1 MILASPKHKISCIVT
16 GNTSN
21 KVKIFKKHYVEDTEV
36 PKQSDDLTED
46 ILENYLIQSIILDE
60 PFDDMFPK
68 SSKFITYFAA
78 FTQWNLLHVTVLK
91 ERVFLICSWSWE
103 NLQKELEI
111 QLESLIH
118 KDRSRW
124 RSHQVG
130 EQFVMIQGLPGS

>member
-78 FTQWNLLHVTVLK
+78 FTQ
-91 ERVFLICSWSWE
+91 
-103 NLQKELEI
+103 
-111 QLESLIH
+111 
-118 KDRSRW
+118 
-124 RSHQVG
+124 
-130 EQFVMIQGLPGS
+130 